1 MTDINVNQ
9 LYNSV
14 LKKEAV
20 KYKTYE
26 SVLKLCY
33 QKIKRYA
40 ENFKMGCLYEI
51 PKFVIGTPLYEF
63 DKLKQYILNSLK
75 KKGFYIKM
83 LNESIIYISWDL
95 KHKQVKKVKQQKKNQ
110 YKSIIDYN
118 PTGKFIN
125 DNTLAIQNI
134 NDKLNLINI

>member
-33 QKIKRYA
+33 LKIKRYA
-40 ENFKMGCLYEI
+40 ENFKLGCLYEI

-118 PTGKFIN
+118 PTGNFIN

>member
-33 QKIKRYA
+33 LKIKRYA
-40 ENFKMGCLYEI
+40 ENFKLGCLYEI

-63 DKLKQYILNSLK
+63 DKLKKYILNSLK

-118 PTGKFIN
+118 PTGNFIN

>member
-1 MTDINVNQ
+1 
-9 LYNSV
+9 
-14 LKKEAV
+14 
-20 KYKTYE
+20 
-26 SVLKLCY
+26 
-33 QKIKRYA
+33 
-40 ENFKMGCLYEI
+40 
-51 PKFVIGTPLYEF
+51 
-63 DKLKQYILNSLK
+63 
-75 KKGFYIKM
+75 M

-118 PTGKFIN
+118 PTGNFIN